1 MGLGLTCVSLAK
13 KSTIFWADRASLS
26 STNEMCLGAIE
37 GYKNKDNSINIY
49 FKFSYLT
56 YVLIAIWSDIT
67 NALQK
72 IFYHIG
78 FKRGYISEGI
88 FDIYSFS

>member
-1 MGLGLTCVSLAK
+1 MAHVAYGSYLIGLGWSCVSVDK
-13 KSTIFWADRASLS
+13 ESTICWADRASLS
-26 STNEMCLGAIE
+26 STNEMCFGAIQ

-49 FKFSYLT
+49 FKLSFLT

-78 FKRGYISEGI
+78 FKRG
-88 FDIYSFS
+88 